1 MFNIKEYF
9 KSNWRKLLLW
19 LANFLENQAVSII
32 LNQMDTNKDG
42 SISRQELKDYMK
54 KHTDKILKKIEQIEG

>member
-1 MFNIKEYF
+1 MFNIKEYC